1 MPQAAPHAERSSEWY
16 DEKLKDER
24 VPSSDDAC
32 TRELRK
38 AGREVVDQ
46 NHALEVKLAEAAG
59 VSQELAD
66 LQDKVDAAY
75 KETAHWKKQFTD
87 LIPQGGGPG
96 REAGEAAR
104 RGHPAGRLPGR
115 GTDGRSSTA
124 LATSMKALR
133 ASRTAYPWLSSAST
147 SWHSPTTSMSP
158 SATTPWP
165 S

>member
-1 MPQAAPHAERSSEWY
+1 MLGAGRRTRSRSACRRRHRTLERSSEWY

-24 VPSSDDAC
+24 AT

-38 AGREVVDQ
+38 AGRELVDQ

-87 LIPQGGGPG
+87 LFHKAADQ
-96 REAGEAAR
+96 EEKLEKQLAEAAQR
-104 RGHPAGRLPGR
+104 ADRSAAVELTGSAAPRLP
-115 GTDGRSSTA
+115 
-124 LATSMKALR
+124 R
-133 ASRTAYPWLSSAST
+133 A
-147 SWHSPTTSMSP
+147 
-158 SATTPWP
+158 
-165 S
+165 